1 MHHALL
7 AFLPEKERATPQVSL
22 CGRPCSSRLH
32 FPSPPPPPASQRP
45 PPPCSAALYLTF
57 VVNCFSEQSWRF
69 AGTAS
74 LALLHHSILPVA
86 VARFVS
92 QRHSPPSPLPHVS
105 CNVQLVACVAAP
117 LVGDLLDSASRVP
130 ALTTILV
137 TQSTAIMVG
146 AAATMHALRLAFPN
160 AAAAA
165 LAGTAGTSALCAL
178 PAAAVLQQGWF
189 VVVVVAGA
197 VERLMGLATGVAVE
211 IDWVLVLVGEDRP
224 VLMATAMATLGRVE
238 LLCEVAGAFIFGA
251 LIATYGP
258 LVCVR
263 ACLALAALSFPAL
276 LALTALTNHLSHAAL
291 SQSIPLEV
299 SPSTERLVPAAT
311 AATPDEDTD
320 VAAVPPA
327 SATSV
332 AVAFGTSGG
341 ATGVLSSLA
350 ALEEGPL
357 VSAESVQGGALFP
370 VPMSAASRVVDAAAS
385 TVPSKEP
392 ARLELSPAI
401 MQRAE
406 FACNITPIPLAA
418 SPARVTATAALS
430 PSVSPA
436 EGILWRYTHAV
447 AVSFLPVGA
456 AAGAAI
462 SAVGRAAGKGW
473 RVFTQEAVMPASMA
487 YVLLCFNAVL
497 APGVLMTSFL
507 FHHGSFLCPSHHA
520 HRSIPSSLC
529 VGMGVI
535 GVFSSAGAAMG
546 FAASFVSP
554 ALVARLGILQ
564 AGSIALL
571 FQATMLALS
580 VLDFS
585 SLPLCPRF
593 LYQGLLMLFLVLL
606 VLSRIGQGVY
616 QIVGCQII
624 QAVPAASANLF
635 GTTEMALSS
644 LAELAMLSLAIVFHD
659 PKYFGALVLMSFAGV
674 VAAAVLYCSWLAF
687 PDPRLQVLFP
697 AQPKVQWRDVLWGEW
712 ARGAAVAPT
721 AAAAL
726 VAAIVSGLADPAPA
740 AAEAAPTLLKL
751 LTDATGGVTSGV
763 ASSTQALQG
772 IRLPD
777 AAGAANAAA
786 EQANSFAAAVASWVQ
801 NIVEQSPIDAA
812 TVAASAAASGPAS
825 AIQAGAD
832 LGRAIQ
838 EQGQAG
844 AAAVQQ
850 AIAAAAGGV
859 GQAGAS
865 AGAAVSAFSGTTI
878 ASSPGLTRLGEASSA
893 LLQSSDH
900 LTSSLRVSVDSA
912 LAQASADPAFLPTTA
927 ARLATYLASSLASSA
942 SSLVS
947 SFAAKPT
954 AAAIA
959 AGLAALLV
967 KAVVEAVSDAR
978 EKGKEIPSTYDPEA
992 IAAYFK
998 LRPARVVARAV
1009 WVAAQCSEVLAGLAL
1024 DYARGE
1030 GKQNEQLRAQQT
1042 MELIT
1047 RLGPTAIKI
1056 GQALSIRPDIMPPAY
1071 IEQLQTLQD
1080 RVPSFPSADARRI
1093 ISDDLGR
1100 PAEEVFDGLDKPV
1113 AAASLG
1119 QVYRARVRATG
1130 EDVAV
1135 KVQRPEVREDICCDL
1150 LLLRALAQVAS
1161 AIPGVHTDLAEV
1173 LDSFS
1178 SRFWDELDYQKEGA
1192 NATRF
1197 REDMQRLRN
1206 VVVPRV
1212 LTDLTSTRVL
1222 TTEWVQGEKLSD
1234 AETADVSSLVTLALN
1249 CYLIQLLETG
1259 FLHADPHPGN
1269 LLRTADGKLCI
1280 LDFGFMTEVTEPQR
1294 YALVS
1299 YISHL
1304 LSADYERVAQDL
1316 VVLGFVP
1323 PDLVDEEKTKS
1334 VVPQLAR
1341 VMSQITQGGGARNIN
1356 FGQVAED
1363 LSSMA
1368 QDYVFVIPSYFA
1380 LILRAFG
1387 TLEGIGL
1394 DRDPSY
1400 STLQECYPYIAKRL
1414 LTDDSP
1420 RARAVLRDFLY
1431 GSGDRLDV
1439 ARVEELT
1446 QNFLSFRNLMAT
1458 SPSASPHL
1466 DAVAVDAI
1474 ASAAAAGATTPDDA
1488 TAAAGGSAEGSGDA
1502 ESTGDFRP
1510 AVAMAAAGR
1519 REGVGATQ
1527 GAAAAA
1533 AAAAAAGA
1541 GAGAVAWPGVD
1552 EGAGVVDPVAW
1563 EVVQTVLAPEG
1574 SYVQELVL
1582 TEMARTVDAMSRE
1595 ALAALWSALVARTL
1609 LPVPAQLQQPGTYP
1623 LPLLLPGA
1631 VLGMVSG
1638 DWRTASLSDDDVEAL
1653 GTLRRLWTL
1662 LAPQLRSMEPVGGPS
1677 SPAEALSFFREAAPL
1692 MFSVLPGAA
1701 TTATRFLVMLLQ
1713 RQLLRLADDLDGGDS
1728 VQQWEADPYSL
1739 ARSIRPFWMPPA
1751 SPLR

>member
-1 MHHALL
+1 MTCDEGEHRPFPILL
-7 AFLPEKERATPQVSL
+7 PH
-22 CGRPCSSRLH
+22 SSIFFHSCPLLT
-32 FPSPPPPPASQRP
+32 A
-45 PPPCSAALYLTF
+45 PPC
-57 VVNCFSEQSWRF
+57 
-69 AGTAS
+69 
-74 LALLHHSILPVA
+74 HS
-86 VARFVS
+86 
-92 QRHSPPSPLPHVS
+92 H
-105 CNVQLVACVAAP
+105 
-117 LVGDLLDSASRVP
+117 
-130 ALTTILV
+130 
-137 TQSTAIMVG
+137 
-146 AAATMHALRLAFPN
+146 
-160 AAAAA
+160 
-165 LAGTAGTSALCAL
+165 
-178 PAAAVLQQGWF
+178 
-189 VVVVVAGA
+189 
-197 VERLMGLATGVAVE
+197 
-211 IDWVLVLVGEDRP
+211 
-224 VLMATAMATLGRVE
+224 
-238 LLCEVAGAFIFGA
+238 
-251 LIATYGP
+251 
-258 LVCVR
+258 
-263 ACLALAALSFPAL
+263 
-276 LALTALTNHLSHAAL
+276 
-291 SQSIPLEV
+291 
-299 SPSTERLVPAAT
+299 
-311 AATPDEDTD
+311 
-320 VAAVPPA
+320 
-327 SATSV
+327 
-332 AVAFGTSGG
+332 
-341 ATGVLSSLA
+341 
-350 ALEEGPL
+350 
-357 VSAESVQGGALFP
+357 
-370 VPMSAASRVVDAAAS
+370 
-385 TVPSKEP
+385 
-392 ARLELSPAI
+392 
-401 MQRAE
+401 
-406 FACNITPIPLAA
+406 
-418 SPARVTATAALS
+418 
-430 PSVSPA
+430 
-436 EGILWRYTHAV
+436 
-447 AVSFLPVGA
+447 
-456 AAGAAI
+456 
-462 SAVGRAAGKGW
+462 
-473 RVFTQEAVMPASMA
+473 
-487 YVLLCFNAVL
+487 
-497 APGVLMTSFL
+497 
-507 FHHGSFLCPSHHA
+507 
-520 HRSIPSSLC
+520 
-529 VGMGVI
+529 
-535 GVFSSAGAAMG
+535 
-546 FAASFVSP
+546 
-554 ALVARLGILQ
+554 Q
-564 AGSIALL
+564 AGSIALV

-585 SLPLCPRF
+585 SLPLCPPF
-593 LYQGLLMLFLVLL
+593 LYQGLLVLFLLLL
-606 VLSRIGQGVY
+606 VLSRMGQGVY
-616 QIVGCQII
+616 QIVEGQII
-624 QAVPAASANLF
+624 LAVSAASANLF

-644 LAELAMLSLAIVFHD
+644 LAELAMLTLAIVFYD
-659 PKYFGALVLMSFAGV
+659 PKCFGTLVLMSWAGV

-687 PDPRLQVLFP
+687 PDPRLHTLPDGRGKDAARAPHRNPSAQAAFPLRARPVLLGRHATLR
-697 AQPKVQWRDVLWGEW
+697 AQSLVPRAKLRDMALQAGHFSL
-712 ARGAAVAPT
+712 AHRGLRLLSPT
-721 AAAAL
+721 KLPPAL

-763 ASSTQALQG
+763 ASSTQALQA

-777 AAGAANAAA
+777 AAGAATAAA
-786 EQANSFAAAVASWVQ
+786 DQANSFAAAVASWVQ

-812 TVAASAAASGPAS
+812 TAAASAAASGPAS

-844 AAAVQQ
+844 AAVVQQ

-927 ARLATYLASSLASSA
+927 ARLATYLASSIASSA

-947 SFAAKPT
+947 SFASQPVVAPT

-959 AGLAALLV
+959 AALAALLG
-967 KAVVEAVSDAR
+967 KAVVEAVRDAR

-1030 GKQNEQLRAQQT
+1030 GKQNERLRAQQT

-1080 RVPSFPSADARRI
+1080 RVPAFPSADARRI
-1093 ISDDLGR
+1093 ISEDLGR
-1100 PAEEVFDGLDKPV
+1100 PAEEVFDGLDKPM

-1161 AIPGVHTDLAEV
+1161 ALPGVHTDLAEV

-1197 REDMQRLRN
+1197 REDMERLRN

-1234 AETADVSSLVTLALN
+1234 AQTADVSSLVTLALN

-1269 LLRTADGKLCI
+1269 LLRTVDGKLCI

-1323 PDLVDEEKTKS
+1323 PDLVDEEKTRS

-1439 ARVEELT
+1439 AR
-1446 QNFLSFRNLMAT
+1446 
-1458 SPSASPHL
+1458 
-1466 DAVAVDAI
+1466 
-1474 ASAAAAGATTPDDA
+1474 
-1488 TAAAGGSAEGSGDA
+1488 
-1502 ESTGDFRP
+1502 
-1510 AVAMAAAGR
+1510 
-1519 REGVGATQ
+1519 
-1527 GAAAAA
+1527 
-1533 AAAAAAGA
+1533 
-1541 GAGAVAWPGVD
+1541 
-1552 EGAGVVDPVAW
+1552 
-1563 EVVQTVLAPEG
+1563 TVLAPEG

-1595 ALAALWSALVARTL
+1595 ALAALWSTLVTRTL

-1739 ARSIRPFWMPPA
+1739 ARSIRPFWMPPPA
-1751 SPLR
+1751 P

>member
-1 MHHALL
+1 M
-7 AFLPEKERATPQVSL
+7 S
-22 CGRPCSSRLH
+22 
-32 FPSPPPPPASQRP
+32 PSPQYYVITFRLPQLEG
-45 PPPCSAALYLTF
+45 ALYWTF
-57 VVNCFSEQSWRF
+57 VINCFAEQSWRF

-74 LALLHHSILPVA
+74 LVLLHRSILPVA

-92 QRHSPPSPLPHVS
+92 QIVPLPCFLPLIVHLFSPTFSPAILLPHPSPTSSATGGVCGGATGSLPNAPLTPSPLYPMRHLS
-105 CNVQLVACVAAP
+105 CLPCA
-117 LVGDLLDSASRVP
+117 
-130 ALTTILV
+130 
-137 TQSTAIMVG
+137 QSTAIMVG
-146 AAATMHALRLAFPN
+146 AAATMHALHLAFPDTAV
-160 AAAAA
+160 AAVAS
-165 LAGTAGTSALCAL
+165 TAGASALCAL

-211 IDWVLVLVGEDRP
+211 IDWLVGEDRP

-238 LLCEVAGAFIFGA
+238 LLCEVAGTFIFGA

-263 ACLALAALSFPAL
+263 ACLALAALSIPAL
-276 LALTALTNHLSHAAL
+276 VCPPLPVPR
-291 SQSIPLEV
+291 IP
-299 SPSTERLVPAAT
+299 S
-311 AATPDEDTD
+311 
-320 VAAVPPA
+320 
-327 SATSV
+327 SATLSILCSD
-332 AVAFGTSGG
+332 AGTCLLG
-341 ATGVLSSLA
+341 AG
-350 ALEEGPL
+350 
-357 VSAESVQGGALFP
+357 
-370 VPMSAASRVVDAAAS
+370 
-385 TVPSKEP
+385 
-392 ARLELSPAI
+392 
-401 MQRAE
+401 
-406 FACNITPIPLAA
+406 
-418 SPARVTATAALS
+418 
-430 PSVSPA
+430 
-436 EGILWRYTHAV
+436 
-447 AVSFLPVGA
+447 
-456 AAGAAI
+456 AGAAV

-473 RVFTQEAVMPASMA
+473 RSFVQEAVMPASMA

-507 FHHGSFLCPSHHA
+507 FHHG
-520 HRSIPSSLC
+520 
-529 VGMGVI
+529 VGMAVI
-535 GVFSSAGAAMG
+535 GAFSSAGAAMG

-554 ALVARLGILQ
+554 ALVARLRILQ

-571 FQATMLALS
+571 FQATLLALS
-580 VLDFS
+580 VFDFS
-585 SLPLCPRF
+585 SLRLCPPF
-593 LYQGLLMLFLVLL
+593 LYQCLLMLFLLL
-606 VLSRIGQGVY
+606 L
-616 QIVGCQII
+616 
-624 QAVPAASANLF
+624 AVPAASANLF
-635 GTTEMALSS
+635 GTMEMALAC
-644 LAELAMLSLAIVFHD
+644 LAELAMLTLAIVFHD
-659 PKYFGALVLMSFAGV
+659 PKYFGALVLMSLAGV

-687 PDPRLQVLFP
+687 PDPRLQILFP
-697 AQPKVQWRDVLWGEW
+697 NQPE
-712 ARGAAVAPT
+712 
-721 AAAAL
+721 
-726 VAAIVSGLADPAPA
+726 
-740 AAEAAPTLLKL
+740 
-751 LTDATGGVTSGV
+751 
-763 ASSTQALQG
+763 ALQG

-777 AAGAANAAA
+777 AAGAATAAA
-786 EQANSFAAAVASWVQ
+786 DQANSFAAAVASWVQ

-812 TVAASAAASGPAS
+812 TAAASAAASGPAS

-850 AIAAAAGGV
+850 ALAAAAGGV

-865 AGAAVSAFSGTTI
+865 AGAAVSALSGTTI
-878 ASSPGLTRLGEASSA
+878 ASSRGLTRLGEASSA

-947 SFAAKPT
+947 SFSSQPIVAPT

-967 KAVVEAVSDAR
+967 KAVVDAVSDAR

-1009 WVAAQCSEVLAGLAL
+1009 WMAAQCSEVLAGLAL

-1234 AETADVSSLVTLALN
+1234 AQTADVSSLVTLALN

-1269 LLRTADGKLCI
+1269 LLRTSDGKLCI

-1323 PDLVDEEKTKS
+1323 PDLVNEEKTKS

-1431 GSGDRLDV
+1431 GSGERLDV

-1446 QNFLSFRNLMAT
+1446 QNFLSFRHLMAT
-1458 SPSASPHL
+1458 PPSASPHL

-1488 TAAAGGSAEGSGDA
+1488 SAAADGSADSPGDFA
-1502 ESTGDFRP
+1502 STGDFRP

-1519 REGVGATQ
+1519 REGVGAMQ

-1533 AAAAAAGA
+1533 AGAA
-1541 GAGAVAWPGVD
+1541 AGAVAWPGVD

-1751 SPLR
+1751 SSLR

>member
-1 MHHALL
+1 MAPLGLSLDQALTLPGLTQQPCQPRRRRCTCAASQTVHAGGFPTSRPPNSSRTARDGARTRSRSARQDPNHGARSSSGDLPRL
-7 AFLPEKERATPQVSL
+7 SRTFQPRASRSPLPESNDAPTSL
-22 CGRPCSSRLH
+22 APSAFSPPSSH
-32 FPSPPPPPASQRP
+32 VPSPPP
-45 PPPCSAALYLTF
+45 
-57 VVNCFSEQSWRF
+57 
-69 AGTAS
+69 
-74 LALLHHSILPVA
+74 
-86 VARFVS
+86 
-92 QRHSPPSPLPHVS
+92 
-105 CNVQLVACVAAP
+105 
-117 LVGDLLDSASRVP
+117 
-130 ALTTILV
+130 
-137 TQSTAIMVG
+137 
-146 AAATMHALRLAFPN
+146 
-160 AAAAA
+160 
-165 LAGTAGTSALCAL
+165 
-178 PAAAVLQQGWF
+178 
-189 VVVVVAGA
+189 
-197 VERLMGLATGVAVE
+197 
-211 IDWVLVLVGEDRP
+211 
-224 VLMATAMATLGRVE
+224 
-238 LLCEVAGAFIFGA
+238 
-251 LIATYGP
+251 
-258 LVCVR
+258 
-263 ACLALAALSFPAL
+263 
-276 LALTALTNHLSHAAL
+276 
-291 SQSIPLEV
+291 
-299 SPSTERLVPAAT
+299 
-311 AATPDEDTD
+311 
-320 VAAVPPA
+320 A
-327 SATSV
+327 SA
-332 AVAFGTSGG
+332 
-341 ATGVLSSLA
+341 
-350 ALEEGPL
+350 
-357 VSAESVQGGALFP
+357 
-370 VPMSAASRVVDAAAS
+370 
-385 TVPSKEP
+385 P
-392 ARLELSPAI
+392 A
-401 MQRAE
+401 
-406 FACNITPIPLAA
+406 
-418 SPARVTATAALS
+418 
-430 PSVSPA
+430 
-436 EGILWRYTHAV
+436 
-447 AVSFLPVGA
+447 
-456 AAGAAI
+456 
-462 SAVGRAAGKGW
+462 
-473 RVFTQEAVMPASMA
+473 
-487 YVLLCFNAVL
+487 
-497 APGVLMTSFL
+497 
-507 FHHGSFLCPSHHA
+507 
-520 HRSIPSSLC
+520 
-529 VGMGVI
+529 
-535 GVFSSAGAAMG
+535 
-546 FAASFVSP
+546 
-554 ALVARLGILQ
+554 
-564 AGSIALL
+564 
-571 FQATMLALS
+571 
-580 VLDFS
+580 
-585 SLPLCPRF
+585 
-593 LYQGLLMLFLVLL
+593 
-606 VLSRIGQGVY
+606 
-616 QIVGCQII
+616 
-624 QAVPAASANLF
+624 
-635 GTTEMALSS
+635 
-644 LAELAMLSLAIVFHD
+644 
-659 PKYFGALVLMSFAGV
+659 
-674 VAAAVLYCSWLAF
+674 
-687 PDPRLQVLFP
+687 
-697 AQPKVQWRDVLWGEW
+697 
-712 ARGAAVAPT
+712 AAVAPT
-721 AAAAL
+721 ATAAL
-726 VAAIVSGLADPAPA
+726 IAAIVSGLANPAPA
-740 AAEAAPTLLKL
+740 AAEASAAPTLLRL
-751 LTDATGGVTSGV
+751 LTDAAGGVTSGV
-763 ASSTQALQG
+763 ASSTQAIQA
-772 IRLPD
+772 IHLPD
-777 AAGAANAAA
+777 AAAAA
-786 EQANSFAAAVASWVQ
+786 TAAADQANSFAAAVASWVQ
-801 NIVEQSPIDAA
+801 TIVEQSPIDAA
-812 TVAASAAASGPAS
+812 TAAASAAASGPAS

-832 LGRAIQ
+832 LGRAFQ

-850 AIAAAAGGV
+850 ALAAAAGGV

-865 AGAAVSAFSGTTI
+865 AGAAVSALSGSAGSVGTTL
-878 ASSPGLTRLGEASSA
+878 AGSPGLSRLGEASSA

-912 LAQASADPAFLPTTA
+912 LAQASADPAFLPTAA

-947 SFAAKPT
+947 SFSSQPVVAPT

-967 KAVVEAVSDAR
+967 KAVVEAVGDAR
-978 EKGKEIPSTYDPEA
+978 EKGREIPSTYDPEA

-1030 GKQNEQLRAQQT
+1030 VKQNEGLRAQQT

-1071 IEQLQTLQD
+1071 IDQLQTLQD

-1119 QVYRARVRATG
+1119 QVYRARVRASG
-1130 EDVAV
+1130 EVVAV

-1150 LLLRALAQVAS
+1150 LLLRTLAQVAS
-1161 AIPGVHTDLAEV
+1161 ALPGVHTDLAEV

-1178 SRFWDELDYQKEGA
+1178 TRFWDELDYQKEGA

-1234 AETADVSSLVTLALN
+1234 AQTADVSSLVTLALN

-1299 YISHL
+1299 YITHL

-1323 PDLVDEEKTKS
+1323 PDLVDEEKTRS

-1431 GSGDRLDV
+1431 GSGERLDV

-1446 QNFLSFRNLMAT
+1446 QNFLSFRHLMAT
-1458 SPSASPHL
+1458 PPSASPHL

-1474 ASAAAAGATTPDDA
+1474 ASAAAAGA
-1488 TAAAGGSAEGSGDA
+1488 AGADGSADA
-1502 ESTGDFRP
+1502 ASTGDFRP
-1510 AVAMAAAGR
+1510 VAAAVAGAGR
-1519 REGVGATQ
+1519 RESGVAVQ
-1527 GAAAAA
+1527 GAAA
-1533 AAAAAAGA
+1533 G
-1541 GAGAVAWPGVD
+1541 GGVWGGVD
-1552 EGAGVVDPVAW
+1552 EGVGVVDPVAW

-1623 LPLLLPGA
+1623 LPLVIPGA

-1677 SPAEALSFFREAAPL
+1677 SPTEALSFFRDAAPL
-1692 MFSVLPGAA
+1692 IVSIVPGAA
-1701 TTATRFLVMLLQ
+1701 TTATRFLAMLLQ
-1713 RQLLRLADDLDGGDS
+1713 RQSLRLADDLDGGDS

-1751 SPLR
+1751 RS

>member
-1 MHHALL
+1 MAPLGLSLDQALTLPAL
-7 AFLPEKERATPQVSL
+7 AQQSGRPRQRRCPRTASQPLRAGGFPTPRAPSSSWPAGVAARTKTRSARQTSGRGATSRTFQPRASRSPLPESDDAPTSRA
-22 CGRPCSSRLH
+22 
-32 FPSPPPPPASQRP
+32 PSAS
-45 PPPCSAALYLTF
+45 
-57 VVNCFSEQSWRF
+57 
-69 AGTAS
+69 
-74 LALLHHSILPVA
+74 
-86 VARFVS
+86 
-92 QRHSPPSPLPHVS
+92 SPPS
-105 CNVQLVACVAAP
+105 A
-117 LVGDLLDSASRVP
+117 
-130 ALTTILV
+130 
-137 TQSTAIMVG
+137 
-146 AAATMHALRLAFPN
+146 
-160 AAAAA
+160 
-165 LAGTAGTSALCAL
+165 
-178 PAAAVLQQGWF
+178 
-189 VVVVVAGA
+189 
-197 VERLMGLATGVAVE
+197 
-211 IDWVLVLVGEDRP
+211 
-224 VLMATAMATLGRVE
+224 
-238 LLCEVAGAFIFGA
+238 
-251 LIATYGP
+251 
-258 LVCVR
+258 
-263 ACLALAALSFPAL
+263 
-276 LALTALTNHLSHAAL
+276 
-291 SQSIPLEV
+291 
-299 SPSTERLVPAAT
+299 AAT
-311 AATPDEDTD
+311 AA
-320 VAAVPPA
+320 
-327 SATSV
+327 
-332 AVAFGTSGG
+332 
-341 ATGVLSSLA
+341 
-350 ALEEGPL
+350 
-357 VSAESVQGGALFP
+357 
-370 VPMSAASRVVDAAAS
+370 
-385 TVPSKEP
+385 
-392 ARLELSPAI
+392 
-401 MQRAE
+401 
-406 FACNITPIPLAA
+406 A
-418 SPARVTATAALS
+418 SP
-430 PSVSPA
+430 
-436 EGILWRYTHAV
+436 
-447 AVSFLPVGA
+447 
-456 AAGAAI
+456 
-462 SAVGRAAGKGW
+462 
-473 RVFTQEAVMPASMA
+473 
-487 YVLLCFNAVL
+487 
-497 APGVLMTSFL
+497 
-507 FHHGSFLCPSHHA
+507 
-520 HRSIPSSLC
+520 
-529 VGMGVI
+529 
-535 GVFSSAGAAMG
+535 
-546 FAASFVSP
+546 
-554 ALVARLGILQ
+554 
-564 AGSIALL
+564 
-571 FQATMLALS
+571 
-580 VLDFS
+580 
-585 SLPLCPRF
+585 
-593 LYQGLLMLFLVLL
+593 
-606 VLSRIGQGVY
+606 
-616 QIVGCQII
+616 
-624 QAVPAASANLF
+624 
-635 GTTEMALSS
+635 
-644 LAELAMLSLAIVFHD
+644 
-659 PKYFGALVLMSFAGV
+659 
-674 VAAAVLYCSWLAF
+674 
-687 PDPRLQVLFP
+687 
-697 AQPKVQWRDVLWGEW
+697 
-712 ARGAAVAPT
+712 AAVAPT

-740 AAEAAPTLLKL
+740 AADAAPTLLKL
-751 LTDATGGVTSGV
+751 LTEATGGVASGV
-763 ASSTQALQG
+763 VSSTQALQG

-777 AAGAANAAA
+777 AAGAATAAA
-786 EQANSFAAAVASWVQ
+786 EQADSFAAAVASWVQ
-801 NIVEQSPIDAA
+801 TIVEQSPIDAA
-812 TVAASAAASGPAS
+812 TAAASAAASGPAS

-832 LGRAIQ
+832 FGRAIQ

-850 AIAAAAGGV
+850 ALAAAAGGV
-859 GQAGAS
+859 SQAGAS
-865 AGAAVSAFSGTTI
+865 AGAAVSTLSGTTI

-893 LLQSSDH
+893 LSQSSDH

-947 SFAAKPT
+947 SFASKPIVAPT

-1030 GKQNEQLRAQQT
+1030 VKQNEQLRAQQT

-1056 GQALSIRPDIMPPAY
+1056 GQALSIRPDIMPSAY

-1197 REDMQRLRN
+1197 REDMQRLRS

-1269 LLRTADGKLCI
+1269 LLRTSDGKLCI

-1431 GSGDRLDV
+1431 GSGERLDV

-1446 QNFLSFRNLMAT
+1446 QNFLSFRHLMAT
-1458 SPSASPHL
+1458 PPSALPHL

-1488 TAAAGGSAEGSGDA
+1488 SAAADGSADSPGDFA
-1502 ESTGDFRP
+1502 STGDFRP

-1519 REGVGATQ
+1519 RESVAAVQ
-1527 GAAAAA
+1527 GAS
-1533 AAAAAAGA
+1533 AAAGA
-1541 GAGAVAWPGVD
+1541 AAGAVAWPGVD